1 MIKSQYALRRACA
14 TEVVSQMQAFAQP
27 HPHPA
32 PWTSALGQK
41 RRRKK
46 LVRNRLDVIITGRGR
61 LSMVP
66 FTYIAIRQFTC
77 RGHGSV
83 VAEAMQLHLF
93 WGHSMNKRDFS
104 FFLEIED
111 VTFEDS
117 HYGSR
122 HRRRSVS
129 EAVSSTLIL
138 GRADATKASA
148 NTLTA

>member
-1 MIKSQYALRRACA
+1 MDFRFGTETQAKKACA
-14 TEVVSQMQAFAQP
+14 KQIGCYYYWPGPFIDGAVHIYSHSTIYL
-27 HPHPA
+27 
-32 PWTSALGQK
+32 LGA
-41 RRRKK
+41 
-46 LVRNRLDVIITGRGR
+46 GEG
-61 LSMVP
+61 
-66 FTYIAIRQFTC
+66 
-77 RGHGSV
+77 V

>member
-1 MIKSQYALRRACA
+1 VDFRFGTETQAKKACA
-14 TEVVSQMQAFAQP
+14 KQIGCYYYWPRPFIDGAVHIYSHSTIDMSGARERGGGGNAATPV
-27 HPHPA
+27 
-32 PWTSALGQK
+32 LGTFHEQ
-41 RRRKK
+41 
-46 LVRNRLDVIITGRGR
+46 TG
-61 LSMVP
+61 
-66 FTYIAIRQFTC
+66 F
-77 RGHGSV
+77 
-83 VAEAMQLHLF
+83 
-93 WGHSMNKRDFS
+93 
-104 FFLEIED
+104 FFLEID